1 MQWCIVRAQS
11 EYSARIS
18 SNIHDTAMMFS
29 PLKAGHC
36 SIFVFLFLS
45 PSSPSP
51 CGAPY
56 SKEGG
61 SPAVFSPPL
70 CISIHTRG
78 KGGTARDGSFFH
90 GKKERKRENI
100 RKTQAI
106 GGCRDPRDPAALHGQ
121 NCFSLSR
128 LISSPGGARKPAGAS
143 PGKHTPA

>member
-1 MQWCIVRAQS
+1 MSVQRCIVRAQY

-100 RKTQAI
+100 RKHRQSEGVGI
-106 GGCRDPRDPAALHGQ
+106 REIPQR
-121 NCFSLSR
+121 SM
-128 LISSPGGARKPAGAS
+128 AR
-143 PGKHTPA
+143 TVLVYRV